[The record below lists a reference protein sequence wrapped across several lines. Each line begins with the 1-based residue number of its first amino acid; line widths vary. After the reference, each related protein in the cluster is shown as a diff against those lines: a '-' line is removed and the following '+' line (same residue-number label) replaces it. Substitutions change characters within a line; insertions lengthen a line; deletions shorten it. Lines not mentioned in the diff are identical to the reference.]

1 MKRTGILILGLSL
14 LVAGCEKETPT
25 STGNE
30 ATPEHAPLSPWHG
43 LTEEE
48 INEAAAAVVQASS
61 ESPLFNR
68 ISLAE
73 PKKSEA
79 LRWSPGTDALRAADV
94 RFRLG
99 QKSFKA
105 HYEFSTGSLSEP
117 LELTSGQ
124 PMLVGA
130 EIYGALEAVNALPEV
145 QEALRRRGVEAEDG
159 LYLPRTTGRFFAN
172 LADPTKQRLAR
183 FDCFNIRGQGKLG
196 LLPTTSA
203 WARPVEGLSMLFDVE
218 ARKLIELT
226 DSFEGKTPPQTIMR
240 SLNSSPTRLRPGHR

>member
-1 MKRTGILILGLSL
+1 MERGKRVHRWGTRDNEADRHSNSALSL

-99 QKSFKA
+99 RKSYSA

-145 QEALRRRGVEAEDG
+145 QEALRRRGVDAEDG
-159 LYLPRTTGRFFAN
+159 LCLLAQPGASLPSGGPNQA
-172 LADPTKQRLAR
+172 AP
-183 FDCFNIRGQGKLG
+183 
-196 LLPTTSA
+196 
-203 WARPVEGLSMLFDVE
+203 
-218 ARKLIELT
+218 RKI
-226 DSFEGKTPPQTIMR
+226 
-240 SLNSSPTRLRPGHR
+240 